1 MNIRYV
7 VFVIV
12 QLFMERKDI
21 LLCTQKDSLHIM
33 KLFMY
38 ADG

>member
-12 QLFMERKDI
+12 QLFMERKRHTA
-21 LLCTQKDSLHIM
+21 LHQKDSLHIM